1 MKKKMKRI
9 AIALMSAVILF
20 VAVSCGSDEGSKKT
34 KGAFEMSKEAYDAI
48 SVAYETADNMASD
61 IYEAWRQSI
70 YEGDDLTIWGL
81 SSKTYISYD
90 DLEAGIN
97 SYLKDTWL
105 EKYSSDIG
113 RIADMDS
120 GFSYIIHMV
129 IEGYELNGNLENAKV
144 SIDNAKSIMKEMSAE
159 YSDYE
164 HYPALKGY
172 FTSVNSLLSWC
183 ESPEGSFEQAKT
195 TINDYRNEI
204 RDYQQDLDYIFED

>member
-20 VAVSCGSDEGSKKT
+20 VAVSCGSYEGSNKT

-120 GFSYIIHMV
+120 GFSYIINMV

-204 RDYQQDLDYIFED
+204 RDFC